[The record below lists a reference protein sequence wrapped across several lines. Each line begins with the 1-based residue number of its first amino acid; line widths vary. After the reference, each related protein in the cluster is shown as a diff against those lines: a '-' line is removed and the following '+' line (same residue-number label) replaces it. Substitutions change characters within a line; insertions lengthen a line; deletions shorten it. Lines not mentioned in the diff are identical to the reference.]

1 MSSKDIYEEVRN
13 SRDFTG
19 KVVLV
24 TGSSGG
30 IGEQTVKLFSALGAS
45 VVVTG
50 RRAEGVKRVAKEAQE
65 LSPQKLK
72 PLEVVADLAKDA
84 DVERVFNETVII
96 NTSNPRI

>member
-1 MSSKDIYEEVRN
+1 MIWSNFWTTVYSSTDDIYEEVKK

-30 IGEQTVKLFSALGAS
+30 IGAQTVKLFSALGAS

-50 RRAEGVKRVAKEAQE
+50 RKEDVVRKVGQE
-65 LSPQKLK
+65 VQRLSPKGLK
-72 PLEVVADLAKDA
+72 VKSYKIQ
-84 DVERVFNETVII
+84 FNFKNNKILLK
-96 NTSNPRI
+96 